1 MVGKSSTTKRTTPKI
16 SSASAPASASV
27 THKVNKSS
35 ILRSSFSPSRLQ
47 LSLFAS
53 VIQGLDSQLL
63 RIHDTN
69 SNRLQHTHEIRSKA
83 TINCLDW
90 GHYGSKGQQGDK
102 EHSKKRKRSENVN
115 GLRKDLNDVVVA
127 YGTSFS
133 EIHMYSPKEGKL
145 VETLKDGHTQ
155 GIRDFKFNDLAPAAE
170 GWSLG
175 GDGILVNW
183 DLRHGTKTKY
193 ARMSFRKA

>member
-1 MVGKSSTTKRTTPKI
+1 MVSKSSATKRTASKI

-27 THKVNKSS
+27 THKANKSS

-53 VIQGLDSQLL
+53 VIQVLDSQLL

-69 SNRLQHTHEIRSKA
+69 SNRLQSTYKIQSKA
-83 TINCLDW
+83 TVNCLDW
-90 GHYGSKGQQGDK
+90 GHYDSKGQQVDK

-115 GLRKDLNDVVVA
+115 GIRNNHEDVVVA

-133 EIHMYSPKEGKL
+133 EIHMYSPREGKL

-155 GIRDFKFNDLAPAAE
+155 GIRDFKFNDLVPATE

-175 GDGILVNW
+175 GDGILVRWN
-183 DLRHGTKTKY
+183 LRHGTKTKY
-193 ARMSFRKA
+193 ARMSFGEA